1 MPWKPDSVGSRRTGR
16 WQRLSQQTRRGEP
29 LCRLCLSAG
38 KVEPATVVDHI
49 VPLAE
54 GGTHATDNLMPLCK
68 RCHDTIKTPADNT
81 RMAKVIPCV
90 LRLVW
95 PSLRSA
101 IPCTVNAVEL
111 RFSLCSKM
119 PIGEAQAIAA
129 AAVEGVVKA
138 SQRGDL
144 KSASVSVVVDDSR
157 LAKHLVACY
166 GVELEDIATHD
177 DTPEAT
183 GQHARWIESRR
194 STERAMRSG
203 CAQGD
208 QPPVT

>member
-1 MPWKPDSVGSRRTGR
+1 M
-16 WQRLSQQTRRGEP
+16 
-29 LCRLCLSAG
+29 CRLCLSAG

-54 GGTHATDNLMPLCK
+54 GGTHAQDNLMPLCK

-81 RMAKVIPCV
+81 RMAKATPCV
-90 LRLVW
+90 IRLVW

-101 IPCTVNAVEL
+101 IPCTVNAIEL
-111 RFSLCSKM
+111 RFSLSSKM
-119 PIGEAQAIAA
+119 QMAEAQAIAA
-129 AAVEGVVKA
+129 AAIEGVVKA

-144 KSASVSVVVDDSR
+144 KSASVSVVIDDSR

-166 GVELEDIATHD
+166 GVDLEDIATHD
-177 DTPEAT
+177 DAPEAT
-183 GQHARWIESRR
+183 GEHARWIESRR
-194 STERAMRSG
+194 STERSLRTDSP
-203 CAQGD
+203 QGN

>member
-1 MPWKPDSVGSRRTGR
+1 M
-16 WQRLSQQTRRGEP
+16 
-29 LCRLCLSAG
+29 CRLCLSAG

-111 RFSLCSKM
+111 RFSLSSKM
-119 PIGEAQAIAA
+119 PIGEAQAIAT

-144 KSASVSVVVDDSR
+144 KSASVSIVLDDSR

-166 GVELEDIATHD
+166 GVEIEEIPHHGEEDQSNSKHADWFEAFKSNERIKRSHSPTGSQ
-177 DTPEAT
+177 PE
-183 GQHARWIESRR
+183 RDS
-194 STERAMRSG
+194 
-203 CAQGD
+203 
-208 QPPVT
+208 